1 MSSEDKEENQQTNH
15 IEITDSEEKDNP
27 TQAEPEQE
35 SQPEGEPETDEPVT
49 EEEEL
54 PPPTPGELKELRQ
67 QAAKAEEYYD
77 RLQRQV
83 AEADNLRKRL
93 ALSLIHI

>member
-1 MSSEDKEENQQTNH
+1 MSSEGKEEKQQTNH
-15 IEITDSEEKDNP
+15 IEIPDSEEKDNP

-35 SQPEGEPETDEPVT
+35 SQAEGEPEPDEPVT

-67 QAAKAEEYYD
+67 QAAKAD
-77 RLQRQV
+77 PDGALVNDMVRRL
-83 AEADNLRKRL
+83 ELRS
-93 ALSLIHI
+93 AT